1 MVFPTVRA
9 RGRMFLFFLPERG
22 IFIPINFPRTI
33 CRWLVAVWLHVLWKY
48 FHTLRAKKNKKIE
61 TMNLYFFCRILKIG
75 TSVKIKSQYVCFFFW
90 NKIPWIFFFFFDFAL
105 HNNATRRIFISKVF
119 VFWKIQIVKNIRARF
134 ILRIFWKVDRCN
146 WDCFASKSK

>member
-75 TSVKIKSQYVCFFFW
+75 TSVKIKSQYVCFFFLEQ
-90 NKIPWIFFFFFDFAL
+90 NSVNFFFFFLIL
-105 HNNATRRIFISKVF
+105 HYIIMQRAEFLFRKCSFSGKSKS
-119 VFWKIQIVKNIRARF
+119 WKIYEHVLF
-134 ILRIFWKVDRCN
+134 
-146 WDCFASKSK
+146 

>member
-22 IFIPINFPRTI
+22 IFISINFPRTI

-61 TMNLYFFCRILKIG
+61 TMNLYFFCRILKIE
-75 TSVKIKSQYVCFFFW
+75 TSVKIKSQYVCFFFLEQ
-90 NKIPWIFFFFFDFAL
+90 NSVNFFFFFFDFAL
-105 HNNATRRIFISKVF
+105 HNTQRAEFLFGKCSFSGKSKS
-119 VFWKIQIVKNIRARF
+119 WKIHEYVLF
-134 ILRIFWKVDRCN
+134 
-146 WDCFASKSK
+146 

>member
-22 IFIPINFPRTI
+22 IFISINFPRTI

-75 TSVKIKSQYVCFFFW
+75 TSVKIKSQYVCFFFFLEQ
-90 NKIPWIFFFFFDFAL
+90 NSVNFFFFFLIL
-105 HNNATRRIFISKVF
+105 HYIIRNAQNFYFESVRFLENPNREKYTSTFYFKNISK
-119 VFWKIQIVKNIRARF
+119 NR
-134 ILRIFWKVDRCN
+134 
-146 WDCFASKSK
+146 

>member
-1 MVFPTVRA
+1 MVFLTVRA

-22 IFIPINFPRTI
+22 IFISINFPRTI

-90 NKIPWIFFFFFDFAL
+90 NKIPWIFFFFFLIL
-105 HNNATRRIFISKVF
+105 HYIIRNAQNFYFESVRFLENPNREKYTSMFYF
-119 VFWKIQIVKNIRARF
+119 KNILKNR
-134 ILRIFWKVDRCN
+134 
-146 WDCFASKSK
+146 

>member
-75 TSVKIKSQYVCFFFW
+75 TSVKIKSQYVCFFFFGT
-90 NKIPWIFFFFFDFAL
+90 KFREFFFFFFDFAL
-105 HNNATRRIFISKVF
+105 HNTQRAEFLFRKCSFSGKSKS
-119 VFWKIQIVKNIRARF
+119 WKIYEYVLF
-134 ILRIFWKVDRCN
+134 
-146 WDCFASKSK
+146 